1 MDVRVGLER
10 KLSTKELMLLSC
22 SVVEYSWESLRRS
35 NQSILK
41 KSILNIHWKDWCWSW
56 NSNTLATWCKEMTHW
71 KRSYDGKVWRQEENG
86 TTEDE
91 MFGWHHWLDRREF
104 EQVPGDGDGQGSLA
118 CKSPWGHKES
128 YITDWLNWYK
138 LKQGGVESEDH
149 KGWQGNF
156 WRDVYD
162 HYLDR
167 DNVLKC
173 VYITQCYQ
181 VTYFK

>member
-1 MDVRVGLER
+1 MMGKFEDRR
-10 KLSTKELMLLSC
+10 K
-22 SVVEYSWESLRRS
+22 RGQQR
-35 NQSILK
+35 
-41 KSILNIHWKDWCWSW
+41 
-56 NSNTLATWCKEMTHW
+56 
-71 KRSYDGKVWRQEENG
+71 
-86 TTEDE
+86 DE
-91 MFGWHHWLDRREF
+91 MFGWHHWLDRHEF
-104 EQVPGDGDGQGSLA
+104 EQVPGDGDGQGSLV

-162 HYLDR
+162 HYLDC

-173 VYITQCYQ
+173 VYITQCFKLHILNKDSLLYIAYSVACDSCWLY
-181 VTYFK
+181 VTLWTVAVQALLSMGFSRQE